1 MRLCG
6 LSIRWE
12 DKPQLMDKALDFL
25 KALLRQVRGTVE
37 SDYVPTRL
45 KNDEQILLALAD
57 ILRRQEELSRRLEK
71 IEQSLPSK
79 EKP

>member
-1 MRLCG
+1 
-6 LSIRWE
+6 
-12 DKPQLMDKALDFL
+12 MDKALDFL

>member
-1 MRLCG
+1 
-6 LSIRWE
+6 
-12 DKPQLMDKALDFL
+12 MDKALDFL
-25 KALLRQVRGTVE
+25 KALLRQLRGTVE
-37 SDYVPTRL
+37 SDYVSTRL

>member
-1 MRLCG
+1 
-6 LSIRWE
+6 
-12 DKPQLMDKALDFL
+12 MDKALNFL

>member
-1 MRLCG
+1 
-6 LSIRWE
+6 
-12 DKPQLMDKALDFL
+12 MDKALDFL

-57 ILRRQEELSRRLEK
+57 ILRRQEELSQRLEK